1 MLSMFA
7 FGLMNGLAMGVFA
20 VMMFMEA
27 TLFSRAKWAKIWDVL
42 PLRLAHYSMLKAPK
56 P

>member
-7 FGLMNGLAMGVFA
+7 FGLMNGLEMGVFT

-27 TLFSRAKWAKIWDVL
+27 TLFSRAKWAKIWGG
-42 PLRLAHYSMLKAPK
+42 LAFAVSALFYAQST
-56 P
+56 

>member
-20 VMMFMEA
+20 VMMFIEA

-42 PLRLAHYSMLKAPK
+42 PLR
-56 P
+56 

>member
-27 TLFSRAKWAKIWDVL
+27 TLFSRAKLGKNL
-42 PLRLAHYSMLKAPK
+42 GCLAFALSALFYAQST
-56 P
+56 

>member
-1 MLSMFA
+1 MTLFGPIGSDVRQFA

-42 PLRLAHYSMLKAPK
+42 PLR
-56 P
+56 

>member
-27 TLFSRAKWAKIWDVL
+27 TLFSRANWAKWAKIWDVL
-42 PLRLAHYSMLKAPK
+42 PLR
-56 P
+56 